1 VQEED
6 TKEAVQVS
14 PLKIPVEANTSP
26 SRSSVLQEVIE
37 AVKLVEGS
45 RESVRLQKVLDTDMK
60 TQGALVTSTL
70 KIFISCLLSL
80 VISEGAIC
88 KMGNNI
94 FSCPKVVVVL

>member
-1 VQEED
+1 MQEED

-45 RESVRLQKVLDTDMK
+45 RESVRLQKVLDSDMK
-60 TQGALVTSTL
+60 TQGASVTPTL
-70 KIFISCLLSL
+70 KICISCLLSL
-80 VISEGAIC
+80 VISEVPFSVYRAT
-88 KMGNNI
+88 I
-94 FSCPKVVVVL
+94 FSVAPKLW

>member
-1 VQEED
+1 MQEED

-70 KIFISCLLSL
+70 KLFISCLLSL
-80 VISEGAIC
+80 EISEGPFA
-88 KMGNNI
+88 KYGATI
-94 FSCPKVVVVL
+94 FSVAPKLW